1 MSLKFYSLNL
11 IKNNLR
17 RVIINIIKNK
27 INEMNG
33 TGKLKLIF
41 YS

>member
-1 MSLKFYSLNL
+1 MSLTFYSLNL

-41 YS
+41 NS

>member
-41 YS
+41 NS